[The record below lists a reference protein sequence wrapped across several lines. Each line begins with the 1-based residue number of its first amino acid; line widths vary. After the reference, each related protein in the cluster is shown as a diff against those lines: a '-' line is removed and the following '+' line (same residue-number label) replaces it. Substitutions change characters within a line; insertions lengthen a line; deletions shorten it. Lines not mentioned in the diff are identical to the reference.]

1 MGYKIIFLFF
11 FIHSFAS
18 FPQQIT
24 NWKNFTDMKNVK
36 DVSFSDES
44 IWAVTDGGAFNY
56 SLSNNSFQAL
66 TKADGLKGLSLTSL
80 TLDSSGRI
88 WFGSADGVIDI
99 YTTEKESFDVILD
112 IANSNQV
119 NKRINYLNQISDT
132 IIVCS
137 DFGVSLINANN
148 FLFFDTFFKFGEFTT
163 NTKVNYADKY
173 ELFYV
178 GTDEGV
184 AIQKPGTTNLS
195 APESWNTYSSINGLP
210 SDKVFKIVSFRDTI
224 IASTDNGFAIF
235 NGSAWLPFLSQFN
248 NKSISDFVATSDS
261 LIILSEDIIY
271 LYKNGNVTELFA
283 SPYPTERISISN
295 QFGIAGA
302 TLNGALYLTTS
313 NSPSFNYPNGPS
325 ANQFPS
331 MSVDGNGKLWSASGK
346 DNTGV
351 GFYTYDKVV
360 WTNYD
365 TDNTPNLPHN
375 DVYYA
380 YTSPDNTAYLGTWGF
395 GFVRTDGVNFELF
408 NTENSGMQG
417 IPENPNFLVIT
428 GFGTDSRGNTWILN
442 LSAADRKTL
451 SMLTPD
457 STWYHFFIP
466 SAQNRILRQ
475 QLNLAV
481 DAFDTKWYNSE
492 DGSRRGL
499 FYFNEMKTYDDA
511 IDDKSGF
518 LTSDDGLTSS
528 EINSVVVDK
537 RGDVWVGTT
546 LGVTVISNTN
556 SILTS
561 TIPSLRISSIFSL
574 RQQSIN
580 DIAVDPL
587 NQKWIATNQGLL
599 LVNSDGSR
607 LLATYDSKNSP
618 ILSDKIISL
627 AVDENAGII
636 YVGTDK
642 GLTSFNTP
650 FIKPNE
656 AFDKLFIYPNPF
668 IIVDD
673 SKLLTIDGLI
683 SNSDIKVLTIDG
695 KLVTEFSSPGGR
707 TALWD
712 GRDDNGN
719 LVNSGIYLIVAFDK
733 EGNNVVTGKVA
744 VLRQ

>member
-235 NGSAWLPFLSQFN
+235 NGSSWLPFLSQFN

-271 LYKNGNVTELFA
+271 LYKNGNVTELFT

-360 WTNYD
+360 WTNFD

-380 YTSPDNTAYLGTWGF
+380 YTSSDNTAYLGTWGF

-408 NTENSGMQG
+408 NSENSGMQG

-442 LSAADRKTL
+442 LAAADRKTL

-656 AFDKLFIYPNPF
+656 AFDKLFIFPNPF